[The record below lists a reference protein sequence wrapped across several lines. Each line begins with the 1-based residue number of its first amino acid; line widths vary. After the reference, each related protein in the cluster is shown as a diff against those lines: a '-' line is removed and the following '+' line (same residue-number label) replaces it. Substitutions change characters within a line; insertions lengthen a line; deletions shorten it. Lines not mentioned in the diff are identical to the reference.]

1 MQTTRDT
8 VASTFDEIGA
18 APSAAWETID
28 RLLEGFLGSL
38 PLLAVAAVVFAAFW
52 GAARLV
58 RAAIHRASRG
68 RGGTSKSNVGL
79 VLGRLAYFA
88 TVVLGLFVAAVIVF
102 PTFTFGSLLS
112 VLGVGGVAIGFAFK
126 DIFQNLLAGIL
137 ILLQEPFRVG
147 DEITAGTFTGTVE
160 SIETRAT
167 FIRTYDGRR
176 VIVPNALIYTDPVI
190 VISAYNV
197 LRSEYDVGIGY
208 GDDIGRAKEIL
219 LEVVRA
225 TEGVLAEPAPDVL
238 VWDLAGSSVNLRLRW
253 WSRPTRR
260 GVVDVRDHVLQNAK
274 ESLSAAGIDLPFPTT
289 QVLLHDQTEATDGDR
304 ARQREGWPRPASG
317 SLPRP
322 RPIAAQPGA
331 AQTAPDG
338 RS

>member
-1 MQTTRDT
+1 MQTARDT
-8 VASTFDEIGA
+8 AATRLDEIGA

-28 RLLEGFLGSL
+28 RLLNQLLGAL
-38 PLLAVAAVVFAAFW
+38 PLLAVAAVVFATFW

-68 RGGTSKSNVGL
+68 RGGTSKSNVGI
-79 VLGRLAYFA
+79 VLGRLAYFV

-147 DEITAGTFTGTVE
+147 DEITAGAFTGTVE

-219 LEVVRA
+219 LDVVRA
-225 TEGVLAEPAPDVL
+225 TEGVLADPAPDVL
-238 VWDLAGSSVNLRLRW
+238 VWDLAGSAVMLRVRW

-260 GVVDVRDHVLQNAK
+260 GVVDVRDHVLQGAK
-274 ESLSAAGIDLPFPTT
+274 ERLTAAGIDLPFPTT

-304 ARQREGWPRPASG
+304 ARQREGWPQPASG
-317 SLPRP
+317 SPPRP
-322 RPIAAQPGA
+322 RPIAAQTDP
-331 AQTAPDG
+331 AQTDPDD
-338 RS
+338 RP